1 MTLVRERAP
10 RAATHRRPTAGRS
23 FTLPSMRA
31 RSSLAALSAV
41 AAVLGLAPAARAA
54 IAYTPCQPAGYQ
66 CGQLTVPIDRAGAV
80 PGTLTLAIKRAVA
93 TANPTAAAVV
103 ALAGGPG
110 QAGLPSVTEFASIL
124 GPALTNRDLVV
135 FDQRGT
141 GASSRLRCNAF
152 ESGLSSITDAA
163 RACANELGPAR
174 GHFRS
179 AESVDDI
186 ESIRVE
192 SGYQK
197 IVLFGVS
204 YGTKVAL
211 DYAAKYPANVE
222 SLVLDSVVPPEG
234 SDVLNVSTFKA
245 LPRALGE
252 LCANGMCNGITTNVG
267 RDLAAVTRLAG
278 RAGGRAELSGGVN
291 TPDGRSVRVRLS
303 RDALLDI
310 LLAGD
315 LNPTLRAELPAAL
328 RSAIKG
334 DRRPLLRLRL
344 RAAGLTGIPNARGQ
358 ADTTSDSDALFAATR
373 CEESIFPWD
382 RNADA
387 HQRAAQAVAAARARP
402 AIDFA
407 PFGWGVALR
416 SEAIPVCVG
425 WPNASPPLPAA
436 LPLPPVPTLV
446 IAGGGDVRTPLE
458 DAQGVASR
466 IPGAQLLAVPYSG
479 HSVLSSDT
487 TGCAN
492 AALAAFFAAQPVA
505 ACPAPRPVV
514 APTAV
519 APTRLSRLSGATRA
533 LKTVAATAATVRD
546 VRLQFLGDELAAG
559 RATPVGARVAGLRS
573 GRATAVSGGYSL
585 RALEFVPGVS
595 VSGRVPSKTG
605 TARLRIGGR
614 VAPHGHLTFHA
625 DGSVT
630 GRLGGRK
637 VTARRARAARVV
649 TRGLG
654 VKRPPYPRRLKRG

>member
-1 MTLVRERAP
+1 MRP
-10 RAATHRRPTAGRS
+10 RST
-23 FTLPSMRA
+23 
-31 RSSLAALSAV
+31 LAALSAV
-41 AAVLGLAPAARAA
+41 AAILGLAPAARAA
-54 IAYTPCQPAGYQ
+54 ITYTPCQPAGYQ
-66 CGQLTVPIDRAGAV
+66 CGQLAVPVDRAGAV

-93 TANPTAAAVV
+93 TANPNAAAVV

-110 QAGLPSVTEFASIL
+110 QAGLPSVTEFASLL

-152 ESGLSSITDAA
+152 ESGSASITDAA

-186 ESIRVE
+186 ESIRLE

-222 SLVLDSVVPPEG
+222 ALVLDSVVPPEG
-234 SDVLNVSTFKA
+234 SDVLNVSTFRA

-252 LCANGMCNGITTNVG
+252 LCGNGMCNGITTNVG

-278 RAGGRAELSGGVN
+278 RRGGRGGLSGSVN
-291 TPDGRSVRVRLS
+291 TPDGSSVKVRLS
-303 RDALLDI
+303 RDGLLDI

-315 LNPTLRAELPAAL
+315 LNPTLRAEFPAAL

-344 RAAGLTGIPNARGQ
+344 RAAGLTGIPNTRAQ
-358 ADTTSDSDALFAATR
+358 VDTTSDSDALFAATR
-373 CEESIFPWD
+373 CEESNFPWD
-382 RNADA
+382 RNADTR
-387 HQRAAQAVAAARARP
+387 QRAAQAVAAARAHP
-402 AIDFA
+402 AADFG
-407 PFGWGVALR
+407 PFGWAVALR

-436 LPLPPVPTLV
+436 LPLPQVPTLV
-446 IAGGGDVRTPLE
+446 ITGGGDVRTPLE

-466 IPGAQLLAVPYSG
+466 VPGAQILAVPYTG
-479 HSVLSSDT
+479 HSVLSSDP

-505 ACPAPRPVV
+505 ACAAPQPVV

-519 APTRLSRLSGATRA
+519 APTRLSRLSGATKA

-546 VRLQFLGDELAAG
+546 VRLQFVGDELAAG
-559 RATPVGARVAGLRS
+559 RVTPEGAKVAGLRS

-585 RALEFVPGVS
+585 RDVEFVPGVT
-595 VSGRVPSKTG
+595 VSGRVPTKTG
-605 TARLRIGGR
+605 AAKLTIGGR
-614 VAPHGHLTFHA
+614 VAPHGQLTFHA

-630 GRLGGRK
+630 GRLGGRR

-649 TRGLG
+649 TRGLS
-654 VKRPPYPRRLKRG
+654 VAPPRHARRLQLG